1 MHRSRLQDLCIGK
14 CVLQRL
20 FTSTSSLKLNVHDM
34 DMAAL
39 LREPQAMFDRQL
51 MFVSKQASVRF
62 PAAAFA
68 DVLSPL

>member
-1 MHRSRLQDLCIGK
+1 MHRTRLQDLCIGK

-20 FTSTSSLKLNVHDM
+20 FTSTRGLKLNFEQM
-34 DMAAL
+34 DLAAL

-51 MFVSKQASVRF
+51 MFVSQQASVRF
-62 PAAAFA
+62 PAAALA